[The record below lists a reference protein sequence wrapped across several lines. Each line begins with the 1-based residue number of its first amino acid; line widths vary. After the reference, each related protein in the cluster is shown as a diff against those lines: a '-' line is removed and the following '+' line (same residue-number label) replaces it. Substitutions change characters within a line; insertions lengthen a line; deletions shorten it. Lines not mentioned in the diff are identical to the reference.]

1 MKYHIIRG
9 TLDAAGVRDR
19 RQGRSKYGAKSPA
32 QDLGPMPRRPT
43 IARKTKY
50 AEQLT
55 GTALTLNQF
64 TNKLMYGGK
73 RQLAHRILEDA
84 LARCESQAGRAGVEV
99 LESALRN
106 AMPLIEVKPK
116 RVGGST
122 YQIPVEV
129 RADRRVS
136 LGMRWLI
143 ESARKRNGKS
153 MSDKLAAELIDASNG
168 LGAAVKRREDTHRM
182 AEANRAFS
190 HFKW

>member
-1 MKYHIIRG
+1 
-9 TLDAAGVRDR
+9 
-19 RQGRSKYGAKSPA
+19 
-32 QDLGPMPRRPT
+32 MPRRPT

-55 GTALTLNQF
+55 GTALTLDQF
-64 TNKLMYGGK
+64 ANKLMHGGK
-73 RQLAHRILEDA
+73 QRLANRILEDA
-84 LARCESQAGRAGVEV
+84 LTRCESQAGRAGVEV
-99 LESALRN
+99 LEAALRN
-106 AMPLIEVKPK
+106 AMPLIEVRPK

-129 RADRRVS
+129 RADRRIS

-143 ESARKRNGKS
+143 DSARKRTGKS
-153 MSDKLAAELIDASNG
+153 MSDKLAAELLDASNG
-168 LGAAVKRREDTHRM
+168 IGAAVKRREDTHRM

>member
-1 MKYHIIRG
+1 
-9 TLDAAGVRDR
+9 
-19 RQGRSKYGAKSPA
+19 
-32 QDLGPMPRRPT
+32 MPRRARPQE
-43 IARKTKY
+43 RKTAPDRKY
-50 AEQLT
+50 
-55 GTALTLNQF
+55 GNVTLAQF
-64 TNKLMYGGK
+64 NNKLMQRGK
-73 RQLAHRILEDA
+73 RTTAEGIIYGALTQAETTTRKPGIEVFELALK
-84 LARCESQAGRAGVEV
+84 
-99 LESALRN
+99 N

-143 ESARKRNGKS
+143 ESARRRNGKS
-153 MSDKLAAELIDASNG
+153 MAEKLAGEFIDASNG
-168 LGAAVKRREDTHRM
+168 IGAAVKRREDTHRM

>member
-1 MKYHIIRG
+1 
-9 TLDAAGVRDR
+9 
-19 RQGRSKYGAKSPA
+19 
-32 QDLGPMPRRPT
+32 MPRRAT

-50 AEQLT
+50 EEQLV
-55 GTALTLNQF
+55 GTALTMNQF
-64 TNKLMYGGK
+64 TKKLMRGGK
-73 RQLAHRILEDA
+73 RQLASRILEDA
-84 LARCESQAGRAGVEV
+84 ISRCEKQAGRSGVEV
-99 LESALRN
+99 MELALRN

-129 RADRRVS
+129 RADRRIS

-153 MSDKLAAELIDASNG
+153 MSDKLAAELMDASNG

>member
-1 MKYHIIRG
+1 
-9 TLDAAGVRDR
+9 
-19 RQGRSKYGAKSPA
+19 
-32 QDLGPMPRRPT
+32 MPRRPT

-55 GTALTLNQF
+55 GTALTLDQF
-64 TNKLMYGGK
+64 TNKLMHGGK
-73 RQLAHRILEDA
+73 RHLAHRILEGA
-84 LARCESQAGRAGVEV
+84 LTRCESQAGRAGVEV
-99 LESALRN
+99 LEAALRN

-129 RADRRVS
+129 RADRRIS

-143 ESARKRNGKS
+143 ESARRRNGKS
-153 MSDKLAAELIDASNG
+153 MSDKLAQELVDAMNG
-168 LGAAVKRREDTHRM
+168 LGAAVKRREDTHKM

>member
-1 MKYHIIRG
+1 
-9 TLDAAGVRDR
+9 
-19 RQGRSKYGAKSPA
+19 
-32 QDLGPMPRRPT
+32 MPRRPT

-55 GTALTLNQF
+55 GTALTLDQF
-64 TNKLMYGGK
+64 ANKLMHGGK
-73 RQLAHRILEDA
+73 QRLANRILEDA
-84 LARCESQAGRAGVEV
+84 LARCERQAGRAGVEV
-99 LESALRN
+99 LEAALRN
-106 AMPLIEVKPK
+106 AMPLIEVRPK

-129 RADRRVS
+129 RADRRIS

-143 ESARKRNGKS
+143 DSARKRSGKS
-153 MSDKLAAELIDASNG
+153 MSDKLAAELLDAANG
-168 LGAAVKRREDTHRM
+168 VGAAVKRREDTHRM

>member
-1 MKYHIIRG
+1 
-9 TLDAAGVRDR
+9 
-19 RQGRSKYGAKSPA
+19 
-32 QDLGPMPRRPT
+32 MPRRPT

-50 AEQLT
+50 TEHLT
-55 GTALTLNQF
+55 GTALTLNQL
-64 TNKLMYGGK
+64 TNKLMHGGK
-73 RQLAHRILEDA
+73 RHLASRILEGA
-84 LARCESQAGRAGVEV
+84 LARCEQQAGRAGVEV
-99 LESALRN
+99 LELALRN

-129 RADRRVS
+129 RADRRIS

-153 MSDKLAAELIDASNG
+153 MADKLAGELLDASNG
-168 LGAAVKRREDTHRM
+168 IGNAVKRREDTHRM
-182 AEANRAFS
+182 AEANKAFS

>member
-1 MKYHIIRG
+1 
-9 TLDAAGVRDR
+9 
-19 RQGRSKYGAKSPA
+19 
-32 QDLGPMPRRPT
+32 MPRRPT

-55 GTALTLNQF
+55 GTALTLDQF
-64 TNKLMYGGK
+64 ANKLMHGGK
-73 RQLAHRILEDA
+73 QRLANRILEDA
-84 LARCESQAGRAGVEV
+84 LTRCESQAGRAGVEV
-99 LESALRN
+99 LEAALRN
-106 AMPLIEVKPK
+106 AMPLIEVRPK

-129 RADRRVS
+129 RADRRIS

-143 ESARKRNGKS
+143 DSARKRTGKS
-153 MSDKLAAELIDASNG
+153 MSDKLAAELLDAANG
-168 LGAAVKRREDTHRM
+168 IGAAVKRREDTHRM

>member
-1 MKYHIIRG
+1 
-9 TLDAAGVRDR
+9 
-19 RQGRSKYGAKSPA
+19 
-32 QDLGPMPRRPT
+32 MPRRPT

-50 AEQLT
+50 EEQLV
-55 GTALTLNQF
+55 GTALTLDQF
-64 TNKLMYGGK
+64 TNKLMRGGK
-73 RQLAHRILEDA
+73 RQLASRILEGA
-84 LARCESQAGRAGVEV
+84 IANCERQAGRSGVEV
-99 LESALRN
+99 MESALRN

-143 ESARKRNGKS
+143 DAARKRSGRS
-153 MSDKLAAELIDASNG
+153 MAEKLAAELMDAANG
-168 LGAAVKRREDTHRM
+168 VGAAVKRREDTHRM
-182 AEANRAFS
+182 AEANKAFS